1 MQNDRLYSMQK
12 ELAAYLKSDGLLK
25 EAIREICVKD
35 MIRGSLVSRNA
46 HREDV
51 KIDEIL
57 SGELQRDLPVKD
69 YIFIQNFRDVI
80 RVAFICLEMGNY
92 LDKYLLLS
100 AYRTLREDEGAYFRK
115 NNPVIYSINH
125 VPAHSLDIE
134 EKLDDCLRRVYRKE
148 AGSDVVL
155 KAMYIHN
162 KIMDIYPFEEYS
174 AELAVFAMNYY
185 LLEQGFMPVSMDMS
199 RNDYLEIVG
208 ENLKGHRLEEF
219 YAFLKSSITDNMEGT
234 IDACREYC
242 ESNQNK

>member
-1 MQNDRLYSMQK
+1 MQNDKLYSMQK

-25 EAIREICVKD
+25 EAVREICVKD

-100 AYRTLREDEGAYFRK
+100 AYRTLRE
-115 NNPVIYSINH
+115 
-125 VPAHSLDIE
+125 
-134 EKLDDCLRRVYRKE
+134 
-148 AGSDVVL
+148 
-155 KAMYIHN
+155 
-162 KIMDIYPFEEYS
+162 
-174 AELAVFAMNYY
+174 
-185 LLEQGFMPVSMDMS
+185 
-199 RNDYLEIVG
+199 
-208 ENLKGHRLEEF
+208 
-219 YAFLKSSITDNMEGT
+219 
-234 IDACREYC
+234 
-242 ESNQNK
+242 